1 MKNFHDDNIK
11 DLFSTCPFSDRFKVR
26 QVIKSKSEASNSS
39 RDEIHVVPYETLVA
53 GQLPYSGCN
62 LVEIHSRRN
71 TQKKA
76 TDERK
81 AKLFFTL

>member
-62 LVEIHSRRN
+62 LVEIHSRN
-71 TQKKA
+71 AQKKA